1 MLACKA
7 LLFDT
12 LGKYD
17 IHEFDPVGEKYNPNT
32 QESMVEVPDPTK
44 PSGTVA
50 MTSVTGYTMKG
61 RLLRS
66 AKVCVY
72 RS

>member
-1 MLACKA
+1 MSDCKQ
-7 LLFDT
+7 LMFDI
-12 LGKYD
+12 LGKHD
-17 IHEFDPVGEKYNPNT
+17 IKEFDPTGQKYDPNT

-44 PSGTVA
+44 PNGQVA
-50 MTSVTGYTMKG
+50 MTSMTGYTIKG

>member
-1 MLACKA
+1 M
-7 LLFDT
+7 
-12 LGKYD
+12 
-17 IHEFDPVGEKYNPNT
+17 
-32 QESMVEVPDPTK
+32 QESMVEVPDPSK

-50 MTSVTGYTMKG
+50 MTSQTGYTIKG